1 MICILC
7 TTPDA
12 PKLDK
17 IQALWVECSN
27 QCQYIKKKKNSKGTI
42 KSNFV
47 TSCLA
52 LRDLIPTVD
61 TPIKNY
67 KDN

>member
-1 MICILC
+1 MICIRC
-7 TTPDA
+7 ITPNA
-12 PKLDK
+12 PKLDT
-17 IQALWVECSN
+17 IQVLWVECSN
-27 QCQYIKKKKNSKGTI
+27 QCQYIKIKKNSKGTI

-47 TSCLA
+47 TSCLV

-61 TPIKNY
+61 TPVKNY